1 MQDQAATVL
10 STQNPYTFGWAIPAV
25 LSSHVERWED
35 EDGEGR
41 KEVVKAAPAS
51 RGRSA
56 ATAGRSADVWCC
68 CHN

>member
-1 MQDQAATVL
+1 ML

-56 ATAGRSADVWCC
+56 ATAGRSADV
-68 CHN
+68 